1 MRPFHKSK
9 RRRLHFASQIHNG
22 DGRLDAALER
32 VKELTDDVCQVLI
45 LGRPEG
51 IILANVE
58 VYGRRLRIYGRAGHV
73 TVAASVPW
81 RFINAAIKADI
92 VRPGKSER

>member
-9 RRRLHFASQIHNG
+9 RRRLHFANQIHNG

-58 VYGRRLRIYGRAGHV
+58 VYGRRVRIRGRAGYV
-73 TVAASVPW
+73 DVSASVPW
-81 RFINAAIKADI
+81 RFIEAAKKADFGAG
-92 VRPGKSER
+92 GK